1 VSLFRKYRALGPWDS
16 AGDAVPMRYN
26 RSGGTVA
33 VTNDTA
39 LRHSAVWACLR
50 LRANLVSTM
59 PVDAYRNVSGINL
72 EIAKPPVLVDPGG
85 ERVDMQEW
93 LYSSQVDLDR
103 AGNTF
108 GLVTERAGTGL
119 PARIDLQ
126 PLSECSVIVRKGQ
139 LTYRFQN
146 KEYDPYEVWHERQYT
161 VSGCPIG
168 LSPVAYAA
176 WTIGEYLSIQ
186 EFAINWFGSGGM
198 PKAQLRNVA
207 RTVGKDDAVGIKARF
222 KSSVENGDIWVTGN
236 DWEYKPLQTE
246 QVGNAWIEAK
256 QFGIADVARFFDC
269 PGDLIDAAVQSGNI
283 TYASITQRN
292 LQFLIMHLGPTLVRR
307 ELALSKLL
315 PKPRF
320 VKFNTDAL
328 LRMDPKSKADTFKVQ
343 IDSRTMTPTEARAIE
358 DRAPLTA
365 AETAEFELYWPT
377 GKGGGTSK
385 QLSLVE
391 MIQKIY
397 LGVGTVITWEEARV
411 ILNQAGA
418 GLDPSIPAP
427 DAPDAGSVEIGV

>member
-1 VSLFRKYRALGPWDS
+1 MSLFRRKTRGLGPWDTAS
-16 AGDAVPMRYN
+16 DAIPVRYS
-26 RSGGTVA
+26 RSGGHVA

-59 PVDAYRNVSGINL
+59 PVDAYREVDGINL
-72 EIAKPPVLVDPGG
+72 EISKPPVLVQPGG
-85 ERVDMQEW
+85 ERCDMQEW
-93 LYSSQVDLDR
+93 LYSSQMDLDR
-103 AGNTF
+103 AGNVF
-108 GLVTERAGTGL
+108 GLITERSGTGL

-126 PLSECSVIVRKGQ
+126 PLSECTVIMRAGN
-139 LTYRFQN
+139 LTYRFGN
-146 KEYDPYEVWHERQYT
+146 KEYTPDQVWHERQYT

-186 EFAINWFGSGGM
+186 EFATNWFGSGGM
-198 PKAQLRNVA
+198 PKAQLRNTA
-207 RTVGKDDAVGIKARF
+207 KTVPFNDAVGIKAKF
-222 KSSVENGDIWVTGN
+222 KTSVENGDIWVTGN

-246 QVGNAWIEAK
+246 EVGNAWIEAK
-256 QFGIADVARFFDC
+256 NFGIADVARFFDV

-307 ELALSKLL
+307 ELALSRLL

-320 VKFNTDAL
+320 VKFNTAAL

-343 IDSRTMTPTEARAIE
+343 IDSRTLTPTEARAIE
-358 DRAPLTA
+358 DRAPLTPEQA
-365 AETAEFELYWPT
+365 AEFELYWPT
-377 GKGGGTSK
+377 TQVIQTS
-385 QLSLVE
+385 
-391 MIQKIY
+391 
-397 LGVGTVITWEEARV
+397 
-411 ILNQAGA
+411 N
-418 GLDPSIPAP
+418 
-427 DAPDAGSVEIGV
+427 